1 MLGKLISVK
10 EKDTIYAY
18 EFSKN
23 MCTVYNQK
31 IREGFYLIVDIHE
44 HDFCSILFEK
54 SVLIVRTET
63 ITNLIIW
70 NNFYVPIYY

>member
-1 MLGKLISVK
+1 MLGKLIRVK

-31 IREGFYLIVDIHE
+31 ISEGLYLIVDIHE
-44 HDFCSILFEK
+44 HEFCSILFDK
-54 SVLIVRTET
+54 SIVIVRSET
-63 ITNLIIW
+63 IVDLII
-70 NNFYVPIYY
+70 